1 MKELELMMVR
11 NGKTPPSFI
20 PNNLN
25 ARFAMKHGKLPSNM
39 LPKDLNARFAM
50 KHGKVPSNM
59 LPKDLN
65 ARFAMK
71 HGKLPDHMLIER
83 GLKIKD
89 LPLRQRMQMM
99 ESLNHPPR

>member
-1 MKELELMMVR
+1 MMVR

-25 ARFAMKHGKLPSNM
+25 ARFAMKHGKL
-39 LPKDLNARFAM
+39 
-50 KHGKVPSNM
+50 PSNM